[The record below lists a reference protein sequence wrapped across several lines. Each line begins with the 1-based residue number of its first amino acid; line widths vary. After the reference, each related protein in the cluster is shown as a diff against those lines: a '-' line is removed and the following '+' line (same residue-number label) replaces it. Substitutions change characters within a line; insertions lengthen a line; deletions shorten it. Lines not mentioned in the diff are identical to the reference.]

1 MEGQHDKNAK
11 FEEVKEIQNASEVQS
26 PLKFEMVN
34 SVQESQGCKRYTIW
48 DTIKALFAIYHI
60 VSFCLI
66 VVMNHFKIDIT
77 RSLFNTALKLP
88 LAARTWCNCSTRKYI
103 SILRFPPLSHI
114 PAVIRWPCG
123 WCPRS
128 RERLA
133 IHRRTKIIRY
143 RLFPVIIM
151 WNKNRPF

>member
-11 FEEVKEIQNASEVQS
+11 FEEVQEIKNASEVQS

-48 DTIKALFAIYHI
+48 DTIKALFVIYQI

-77 RSLFNTALKLP
+77 RSLFNTALKLH

-128 RERLA
+128 WERLA

-151 WNKNRPF
+151 WNKIRPF